1 MSFQPS
7 VIRCRFWLSIQ
18 LLSAFS
24 RALSCVDWGCTM
36 DSRDATFLGL
46 RDLPRE
52 VAAFEVEVFFKFS
65 AEEVRKT
72 RLRE

>member
-1 MSFQPS
+1 
-7 VIRCRFWLSIQ
+7 
-18 LLSAFS
+18 
-24 RALSCVDWGCTM
+24 M
-36 DSRDATFLGL
+36 DSCDTTFLGL